1 MRAPLLCKH
10 CDNELE
16 TDVYS
21 LYLWDS
27 QLGQL
32 LDVTTKNRNS
42 VSPTLNESDIGF

>member
-21 LYLWDS
+21 LYLWYS

-32 LDVTTKNRNS
+32 LDVKLYAIS
-42 VSPTLNESDIGF
+42 ML